1 MLGFKTNAEAQAAYE
16 AGFSDGSGASRKG
29 AVTAM
34 KADEF
39 DAAIKDPAK
48 WKGPLSYSKAERDKR
63 QAIDKGLEDNRKA
76 AKGFKKG
83 DRVEWTDDGFTP
95 PRKKAGTIHGV
106 SSKDQGTFEVKADG
120 SRTGDGYDVT
130 VGAAKL
136 RPEAKAE
143 PKAEA
148 SDNEIVTVKD
158 AYGDTHRVRK
168 SDLDGSKP
176 MLRRYKANGDPVDDG
191 IPLNRANIDTDGSK
205 VTATYADQNII
216 GSKTGDKPLK
226 NKASIRKAIKDR
238 GQNVD
243 EFEIRQVEGGFLGV
257 RKSALK
263 EDARKDQ
270 NNKKADPAQRL
281 KNAKAQ
287 FNTLDGE
294 QKISDVKAYMA
305 ASSELSDARDAFAED
320 LASKGGRIELKN
332 DSGMGAAITP
342 MGDGF
347 QITYFDKRGMSGDTQ
362 HKTLKAAVKDA
373 VGQGYDQVASGYMKE
388 LMSGK
393 DWTSPT
399 KVEEVRKQ
407 VEGGETTPKADISKE
422 KKAKIEDLGEKIGGA
437 RKDTSAPTGPRA
449 AKPKDERPAS
459 QRRYEVNEIA
469 ADAFNK
475 SRVGKFTISDTR
487 SKSGRIPGFMR
498 GQLDFDTRE
507 AAEAAIPFIAVSRNH
522 RVMKAGDDFAIVRQ
536 VSDRK
541 RPVVKGGFET
551 RDDAMKYMAENA
563 EEIAETKLRID
574 DSIHPALEEA
584 IRVGEQ
590 RRENDRDVAGQD
602 FMDIFGFRGVEFGN
616 WNNNAERQHLL
627 NQAFDAFLD
636 LAEITDMPPKAL
648 SLHGEM
654 ALAFGARG
662 HGLQGARAHYERNY
676 GVINL
681 TKIKGAGSLAH
692 EWFHAMDHYFARQDG
707 SAKPRNPNAAE
718 GEPIY
723 DAKTPKED
731 YVSHGF
737 LYKSGMR
744 EEIRNEIKNLMAA
757 IMKRKAEYTE
767 DQSSRERISERQIE
781 QVNTHLERIEGV
793 LSTEQRYGKK
803 KAPAT
808 EEQMQRFKKAA
819 AKIRSGK
826 DLGEKTEAPTK
837 ARFSTFLFYEPVMEI
852 AEVYK
857 EVRGRQAYGQTQGRK
872 SGYAVDLQN
881 AIEVRNQ
888 AQQFLDDAK
897 AEKVKEKTVRSEFYS
912 EAWKID
918 QGTSKDYWSTNHE
931 LAARAFESYVYD
943 RLQDIDA
950 RNDFLAYEKHNNLPQ
965 YKLFNVK
972 PYPEGQERKDINAA
986 FERLFSVIQSK
997 EDADSVMLYQRPL
1010 DMFYSPLLK
1019 AVSSAKQV
1027 KAPAKDWKAIVAK
1040 LPGVKKAEL
1049 EWLGVEEW
1057 LDSQE
1062 GQQVPREALVA
1073 FIRDSQIEVVE
1084 ERQTEDWAKG
1094 LDDDDIDEALGD
1106 SLPPEPDFRIETS
1119 EADWPDSEFFQQEA
1133 EIYLDE
1139 AREELEA
1146 DGDPEDVTD
1155 ESVMERAVEMA
1166 EERYEP
1172 STYQARLYNYE
1183 DDSVSGVPQEYDG
1196 YYDSYMGTY
1205 FFPELDDGD
1214 LGESDAIRFANSK
1227 VEEAIENL
1235 RTEYVESAE
1244 EKRKAEEAEYGYE
1257 ITGRASFSDYTETG
1271 GDHYREVLLRV
1282 PNLHEIG
1289 KNRTDKSAASQ
1300 WEKFNQDILDD
1311 LSQPTIGRPMVESP
1325 NVQRPK
1331 SPFVQSSHF
1340 EQENIVVHAR
1350 VKDRK
1355 GADGEKVLFVEE
1367 IQSDLASKWRESTEA
1382 PEVTERRRELKQKR
1396 EQIARDLNG
1405 AQGRIAIAL
1414 SDYFAEKNVTDA
1426 TTAANKIRYRVED
1439 RAHGGRPLGDE
1450 FDQHTDALRETDLET
1465 YQRIVE
1471 LSRERDKVN
1480 EELIGLGTEK
1490 KIDPYLPDT
1499 PFKEEHTYTLMVKR
1513 LLREAAENG
1522 YDRLSWTPG
1531 YMQAERWNSAA
1542 QNVVEGVNW
1551 EPGESE
1557 GFESHRYVNLE
1568 MADRGQTITAVVDDK
1583 GLIYGAAGNAEL
1595 EGKPLSALIGPSLA
1609 KQIMAQPEG
1618 SVSGQKITFSDSGY
1632 AIAYDQQVKRAVD
1645 KFAKKYGARVEVDK
1659 SLPDFKKFYGQEAGG
1674 VLDAITNF
1682 GFDEFVRKIE
1692 ESVPN
1697 DKAESFAFSASRARG
1712 DMERGNESEA
1722 YSNIRIAAINAV
1734 GREKILDII
1743 GYQNEG
1749 NPVWSI
1755 DITPEL
1761 REAAMEPMSLFRRGA
1776 DYKGATAATLR
1787 KELPAL
1793 RAQLNKMGLKDVNL
1807 RLAKPDSEYQGALR
1821 IDRKGGM
1828 TMLIG
1833 ASLDP
1838 ANTINHEAIHALRAM
1853 DLFTEKE
1860 WDTLSEA
1867 AEGWMQ
1873 KHSIAERYPDL
1884 SKLGQIEE
1892 AIAEE
1897 YAAWDGKGSGPFAKI
1912 KNFLQALGN
1921 FLRGKGFQTVDDI
1934 YGKVASGEVGR
1945 RGSTDA
1951 EFRGGGVDPAVT
1963 EDDVRALTKDM
1974 NAELKQSGLA
1984 GKVSVRVVKRLVSLT
1999 SGNEIL
2005 GRFEADKGIT
2015 VRAAGGVDE
2024 RGIMRHEIIHALR
2037 SPTLWNTSHGLFTP
2051 AEWRGLVRAARAD
2064 KGIRDNVLGRYA
2076 DQPAAMQSEE
2086 MVAEMYRLWAADRDS
2101 YSGVETAL
2109 AKIEAFLGALAN
2121 LLRGRGFNSA
2131 AMTMQ
2136 RIASGQVGGR
2146 GPTSPGGARGAAMA
2160 TQGAEMRAPAGAV
2173 REKFKGLVGS
2183 DHWKDPQGFISNKLS
2198 DAMAGKGDYSLLA
2211 LVPGRPLFAELGKRL
2226 TAAQSYL
2233 KHKENMDQTRNDWHS
2248 RADTVSQRWL
2258 KARNKDP
2265 RANDTLMDLMHRTT
2279 LAQVDPTQ
2287 AYDGSD
2293 ATWAKKEVARHGEHA
2308 PDWAHRKV
2316 AEDQRRRKSHRVMRE
2331 IYEALP
2337 PAFQKLYKD
2346 IRAEYDA
2353 MGDDFEA
2360 AVLENVKHSMRVALK
2375 RARKEHRKAMQS
2387 IKDDGLTGREKADAV
2402 AEADEALRKAE
2413 QRNEKGAASKLQSL
2427 RAQFES
2433 NRLTGPYFPLAR
2445 FGDYFVTVRDDDD
2458 QVISFAQFETE
2469 AKQQVHIKEMEA
2481 KHPGKVQH
2489 GLMNKKGA
2497 LRDQVNPTF
2506 VADVEAML
2514 ADAEVDDQVLDAIW
2528 QRWLSTMPDQS
2539 IRTSKIHRKG
2549 RAGWNEDAFRAFGKH
2564 MFHGAHQLARL
2575 KHGVLLEESL
2585 DDARDEARVAAN
2597 PNRAGA
2603 LVNEMEKRH
2612 EFTMNPTGS
2621 SVVASMSSLAFL
2633 WYLGASPAAAIV
2645 NISQTTIVGTPI
2657 MAARFTKAGVN
2668 GSLSAITKAAKD
2680 FGRGKGHVENSANLS
2695 ADEKK
2700 AMAEAY
2706 QRGTIDKTQAHDLAS
2721 VAETGI
2727 EYNAHREKW
2736 MRRIG
2741 WFFHNAERMN
2751 REVTFLANYRLAR
2764 ADGLSHAE
2772 AVDVGADMT
2781 WKIHFDYQ
2789 NCVDEDTECLTTTG
2803 WKRHDALKPGDRIM
2817 SVDDMGQ
2824 AVEIGLQEI
2833 NVFHRPQEIMLMSA
2847 KGKDRHFSMAM
2858 TPDHKCV
2865 IQRQTK
2871 EAGRR
2876 RWAHVEFIE
2885 AQNLKPSQALLRIP
2899 SAPLDRQG
2907 SVGEDMAAL
2916 LGWFTSEGWFSKNRG
2931 AKEKN
2936 NVRIEQS
2943 LTHNPE
2949 YVEEIDGIL
2958 NRLGAS
2964 FSRHETKNGNHILW
2978 SLSGDVAQKVK
2989 GLVPDKMLTWD
3000 MVSSWSAEEMSAC
3013 MDAFCKGD
3021 GTRRGK
3027 NGAWTIQQKASTNR
3041 QNLDVLQAMATSTGR
3056 LASIGE
3062 SNTRDVAWLLLGG
3075 DGPTKG
3081 TRTQVKEMDV
3091 STIQVPMVWCP
3102 TTDNGRWIARRNGRV
3117 FVTGNTARPRFMQ
3130 NDLGKIL
3137 TTFRQFTVNMLY
3149 RMFRD
3154 AHQALNGA
3162 TETERREAR
3171 AQLLGITL
3179 SMMAHAGI
3187 KGTWGYGIAMGLL
3200 ALFLPGDSDDLEDWM
3215 QDALLMEG
3223 DDPATAAWNFAMG
3236 AALNG
3241 APGQITGA
3249 NLTERLGMPNLWFR
3263 GPGRELEGRDVYAHY
3278 VKELLGPVYGIGEGV
3293 VRGGFAVA
3301 EGDVVRG
3308 AESMIPKFIR
3318 DIVKTGRYAAD
3329 GVETWNGDPIVED
3342 VNPWELLLQA
3352 NGFTPARVAERYE
3365 INNRLKNRERKIMD
3379 ERKDIHK
3386 AASDAIAAGGP
3397 IPEKVMDMVRD
3408 FNKRFPE
3415 YPITGQT
3422 IKQSFRGRQRAKQR
3436 NEFGISL
3443 NPKLNA
3449 RLRSE
3454 VTQPVYN

>member
-1 MLGFKTNAEAQAAYE
+1 MDGVGSGVSYAGETVAQQVPQLATSMGPVAAGAAIGSVVPGIGTLAGAGAGAAAAVAANIAQMYGFNRERQKEENDGEVNEGAAFGTAIPQATIDVASDALILAPLGLGPKALQAGNRARRIMTGAGLGAVSEAPTEAAQQAMERAQAGLELTGDDARKEYVESAVAGGLVGGIFGGGRGALSRSRDEEPTDEVDQDAPDAPLGLPAPALVTPPPERGEDTDAGPEGPTPDPDGDGSTTGQNAGALGGSSPVGAPAFDNIPDEAQVDSEGLGDTAWNIPSPDVDISTEAERNQSVRDGLDAMLNATGIGEVFGQNEYDQTFARLNENGGNVEDAIWEQLKRSADLADQYAEALTEDSTSQQPDATDAGSLEQSEIDGAPETASAEGIEGRDGTDAGQAEVIENADVAETPVQEPTAAPQIENIRKKAAVLRGVPKDQAPEVGGVSLKWDEKEGGFVFSRKHGDKVKAALEVEAEPESEAAPVAKAAEETAPDPTPAQAEAENYRTGKAKWRGLNLSVENKKGSTRSKVGSDGKTAWEVTMPAHYGRILGTVGADGDHVDFYMGDDEASDSVFVVDQIEPETGDFDEQKVMLGFTTEEEARKAYE
-16 AGFSDGSGASRKG
+16 AGFSDGSGASRLG
-29 AVTAM
+29 AMTTWTS
-34 KADEF
+34 DQF
-39 DAAIKDPAK
+39 DAEIKNPDR
-48 WKGPLSYSKAERDKR
+48 WKGPISYSK
-63 QAIDKGLEDNRKA
+63 
-76 AKGFKKG
+76 
-83 DRVEWTDDGFTP
+83 
-95 PRKKAGTIHGV
+95 
-106 SSKDQGTFEVKADG
+106 
-120 SRTGDGYDVT
+120 
-130 VGAAKL
+130 
-136 RPEAKAE
+136 
-143 PKAEA
+143 
-148 SDNEIVTVKD
+148 
-158 AYGDTHRVRK
+158 
-168 SDLDGSKP
+168 
-176 MLRRYKANGDPVDDG
+176 
-191 IPLNRANIDTDGSK
+191 
-205 VTATYADQNII
+205 
-216 GSKTGDKPLK
+216 
-226 NKASIRKAIKDR
+226 
-238 GQNVD
+238 
-243 EFEIRQVEGGFLGV
+243 
-257 RKSALK
+257 
-263 EDARKDQ
+263 
-270 NNKKADPAQRL
+270 
-281 KNAKAQ
+281 
-287 FNTLDGE
+287 
-294 QKISDVKAYMA
+294 
-305 ASSELSDARDAFAED
+305 
-320 LASKGGRIELKN
+320 
-332 DSGMGAAITP
+332 
-342 MGDGF
+342 
-347 QITYFDKRGMSGDTQ
+347 
-362 HKTLKAAVKDA
+362 LKAAEKTDTPSVAKEEVKL
-373 VGQGYDQVASGYMKE
+373 KE
-388 LMSGK
+388 VK
-393 DWTSPT
+393 ETAAT
-399 KVEEVRKQ
+399 EKEAKVEEAPKQ
-407 VEGGETTPKADISKE
+407 VEEADVPAAAPKPEPETEVKPDSPKE
-422 KKAKIEDLGEKIGGA
+422 KPSKIEDLGEKIGGA
-437 RKDTSAPTGPRA
+437 RKDTSTPTGPRGS
-449 AKPKDERPAS
+449 KPKDERPAS
-459 QRRYEVNEIA
+459 QRRYEVSEIA

-475 SRVGKFTISDTR
+475 ERVGKFTISDTR
-487 SKSGRIPGFMR
+487 SKNGRIPGFMR

-590 RRENDRDVAGQD
+590 RRENDRDVSGQD

-744 EEIRNEIKNLMAA
+744 EEVRNEIKNLMAA

-781 QVNTHLERIEGV
+781 QVNTHLERIERV

-808 EEQMQRFKKAA
+808 EEQMQRFQKAA
-819 AKIRSGK
+819 KKIRSGK
-826 DLGEKTEAPTK
+826 DLGEKVEAPTK
-837 ARFSTFLFYEPVMEI
+837 AQYSTFLFYEPVMEI

-857 EVRGRQAYGQTQGRK
+857 EVRGRQAYGRTQNRQH
-872 SGYAVDLQN
+872 GYAVDLQN

-965 YKLFNVK
+965 YKMLNVK

-1084 ERQTEDWAKG
+1084 ERQGERPDGFDADVEVLRNDEVSEDWSDADIEEQVLADAESDGRYSPARFEEYTED
-1094 LDDDDIDEALGD
+1094 
-1106 SLPPEPDFRIETS
+1106 
-1119 EADWPDSEFFQQEA
+1119 
-1133 EIYLDE
+1133 
-1139 AREELEA
+1139 
-1146 DGDPEDVTD
+1146 
-1155 ESVMERAVEMA
+1155 
-1166 EERYEP
+1166 
-1172 STYQARLYNYE
+1172 
-1183 DDSVSGVPQEYDG
+1183 
-1196 YYDSYMGTY
+1196 
-1205 FFPELDDGD
+1205 
-1214 LGESDAIRFANSK
+1214 
-1227 VEEAIENL
+1227 
-1235 RTEYVESAE
+1235 
-1244 EKRKAEEAEYGYE
+1244 
-1257 ITGRASFSDYTETG
+1257 G
-1271 GDHYREVLLRV
+1271 GNNYREVLLRV

-1382 PEVTERRRELKQKR
+1382 PEVTERRRELKAEEGRRGLALANARR
-1396 EQIARDLNG
+1396 EWWDTLNAAAKGPIGARFDP
-1405 AQGRIAIAL
+1405 L
-1414 SDYFAEKNVTDA
+1414 SLAMDYVSSGKVPAS
-1426 TTAANKIRYRVED
+1426 D
-1439 RAHGGRPLGDE
+1439 RAEGVSFE
-1450 FDQHTDALRETDLET
+1450 FSDPEAAFEQAKAIRDA
-1465 YQRIVE
+1465 
-1471 LSRERDKVN
+1471 RERLDP
-1480 EELIGLGTEK
+1480 IRADIIALGTERTVP
-1490 KIDPYLPDT
+1490 DDLPDT

-1513 LLREAAENG
+1513 LLREAAEKG

-1568 MADRGQTITAVVDDK
+1568 MADNGQTITAVVDDK

-1682 GFDEFVRKIE
+1682 GFDEFVRNIE

-1761 REAAMEPMSLFRRGA
+1761 REAAMEPMSLFRRDA
-1776 DYKGATAATLR
+1776 DYKSATAATLR

-1897 YAAWDGKGSGPFAKI
+1897 YAAWDGKGRGPLAKI

-1934 YGKVASGEVGR
+1934 YGKVASGEVGGR
-1945 RGSTDA
+1945 ATTSA
-1951 EFRGGGVDPAVT
+1951 EFRGGGADPAVT
-1963 EDDVRALTKDM
+1963 ENDVRALTKDM

-2086 MVAEMYRLWAADRDS
+2086 MVAEMYRLWAADRDG

-2146 GPTSPGGARGAAMA
+2146 GPTSPGRRG
-2160 TQGAEMRAPAGAV
+2160 GENYSPLESAEMRAPAGAV

-2183 DHWKDPQGFISNKLS
+2183 DHWKDPQGFVSNKLS

-2258 KARNKDP
+2258 KSRNKDP

-2316 AEDQRRRKSHRVMRE
+2316 AEDQRRRKSHRVLRE
-2331 IYEALP
+2331 IYDALP

-2375 RARKEHRKAMQS
+2375 RARKEHKKAMQS

-2575 KHGVLLEESL
+2575 KHGVLLEEAL
-2585 DDARDEARVAAN
+2585 DDARDEARVSEN

-2789 NCVDEDTECLTTTG
+2789 N
-2803 WKRHDALKPGDRIM
+2803 
-2817 SVDDMGQ
+2817 
-2824 AVEIGLQEI
+2824 
-2833 NVFHRPQEIMLMSA
+2833 
-2847 KGKDRHFSMAM
+2847 
-2858 TPDHKCV
+2858 
-2865 IQRQTK
+2865 
-2871 EAGRR
+2871 
-2876 RWAHVEFIE
+2876 
-2885 AQNLKPSQALLRIP
+2885 
-2899 SAPLDRQG
+2899 
-2907 SVGEDMAAL
+2907 
-2916 LGWFTSEGWFSKNRG
+2916 
-2931 AKEKN
+2931 
-2936 NVRIEQS
+2936 
-2943 LTHNPE
+2943 
-2949 YVEEIDGIL
+2949 
-2958 NRLGAS
+2958 
-2964 FSRHETKNGNHILW
+2964 
-2978 SLSGDVAQKVK
+2978 
-2989 GLVPDKMLTWD
+2989 
-3000 MVSSWSAEEMSAC
+3000 
-3013 MDAFCKGD
+3013 
-3021 GTRRGK
+3021 
-3027 NGAWTIQQKASTNR
+3027 
-3041 QNLDVLQAMATSTGR
+3041 
-3056 LASIGE
+3056 
-3062 SNTRDVAWLLLGG
+3062 
-3075 DGPTKG
+3075 
-3081 TRTQVKEMDV
+3081 
-3091 STIQVPMVWCP
+3091 
-3102 TTDNGRWIARRNGRV
+3102 
-3117 FVTGNTARPRFMQ
+3117 TARPRFMQ

-3162 TETERREAR
+3162 TEAERREAR
-3171 AQLLGITL
+3171 AQLVGITL

-3308 AESMIPKFIR
+3308 AESMIPKFVR
-3318 DIVKTGRYAAD
+3318 DIMKTGRYAAD

-3386 AASDAIAAGGP
+3386 AASDAISAGGP

-3436 NEFGISL
+3436 NEYGISL

-3454 VTQPVYN
+3454 VTLPVYN